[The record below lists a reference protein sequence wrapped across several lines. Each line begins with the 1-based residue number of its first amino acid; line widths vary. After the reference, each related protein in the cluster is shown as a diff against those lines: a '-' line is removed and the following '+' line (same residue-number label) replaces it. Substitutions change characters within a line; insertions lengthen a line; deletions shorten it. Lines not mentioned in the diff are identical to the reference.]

1 MSKKISQKY
10 NEVGFSKT
18 PFGQKVYNYMK
29 KNGLLED
36 KHLIVNGPD
45 GGGSPACGKK
55 YSSTQVWYG
64 FSTKKN
70 VTCQKC
76 LKTKDAK

>member
-1 MSKKISQKY
+1 MGYEHKKEKKEIA
-10 NEVGFSKT
+10 FART

-55 YSSTQVWYG
+55 YSSTQIWYG
-64 FSTKKN
+64 FSTKKG
-70 VTCQKC
+70 VTCTKC
-76 LKTKDAK
+76 LKIK